1 MSSRFICPLILLF
14 LATSCITTAVKPRLD
29 AAVATRPATA
39 EARKKHYDFNTVL
52 STPTVRYDAKF
63 EGGSWWVNWD
73 QKPDEHGMFTVGG
86 DFSALVNDKTGEV
99 TMIPG
104 R

>member
-1 MSSRFICPLILLF
+1 MRSRFICPLILLF
-14 LATSCITTAVKPRLD
+14 LATSCMTTVKPHLN
-29 AAVATRPATA
+29 AAVATRLAMA

-52 STPTVRYDAKF
+52 STPTVRYDAKL
-63 EGGSWWVNWD
+63 EGGSWWVSWE
-73 QKPDEHGMFTVGG
+73 QKPDEHGMVTVGG
-86 DFSALVNDKTGEV
+86 DFSAWVNDKTGEV

>member
-1 MSSRFICPLILLF
+1 MRSRFICPLILLF
-14 LATSCITTAVKPRLD
+14 LATSCITTGIKPRLD
-29 AAVATRPATA
+29 AAGATRLATA

-63 EGGSWWVNWD
+63 EGGSWWVKWD
-73 QKPDEHGMFTVGG
+73 QKPDEHGMVTVGG
-86 DFSALVNDKTGEV
+86 DFSAFVNDKTGEV
-99 TMIPG
+99 TMISG

>member
-1 MSSRFICPLILLF
+1 MRFRFTCPLILLF

-29 AAVATRPATA
+29 AAGATRLAKV

-52 STPTVRYDAKF
+52 STPTVRYDAKV
-63 EGGSWWVNWD
+63 EGGSWWVKWD
-73 QKPDEHGMFTVGG
+73 QKPDEHGMVTVGG
-86 DFSALVNDKTGEV
+86 DFSAFVNDKTGEV

>member
-1 MSSRFICPLILLF
+1 MRSRFICPLILLF
-14 LATSCITTAVKPRLD
+14 LATSCITTAVNPRLD
-29 AAVATRPATA
+29 AAVATRLATA

-52 STPTVRYDAKF
+52 STPTVRYDPKF
-63 EGGSWWVNWD
+63 EGGSWWVSWN

-86 DFSALVNDKTGEV
+86 DFSAWVSDKTGEV